1 MMTLRISD
9 NGVDRDMTEAE
20 IAAYEIDAQ
29 KLNEFEAQ
37 IAADKLAKQNAKEA
51 ALAKLGLTEAEIA
64 AILS

>member
-1 MMTLRISD
+1 MTLRISD

-29 KLNEFEAQ
+29 KLNEFEAK

>member
-20 IAAYEIDAQ
+20 IAAHEIDAQ

>member
-20 IAAYEIDAQ
+20 IAAHEIDVQ

-37 IAADKLAKQNAKEA
+37 MAADKLAKQNAKEA